1 MKSPE
6 TFLWH
11 DYETFGAQPMVD
23 RPVQFAAQRTDAEL
37 RPVADPVSWYCA
49 PADDVLP
56 HPAACLI
63 TGITPQQARREGL
76 IETEFAARI
85 LAQMMPARTCS
96 AGYNSI
102 RFDDV
107 FTRNLLYRNLR
118 DPYEREYQNGNSRWD
133 LIDLARMY
141 YALRPDGIHWPMRA
155 LTDPANA
162 DLTAPSFRLQD
173 LTRANAIEHGNAH
186 EALADVQATIA
197 LARLLKD
204 RQPRLFTWALRLR
217 EQKTAM
223 ALLDPVNGKPVL
235 HTSSRIAASR
245 GCTTLVLPLAV
256 LPGRPKSVVAFDL
269 MADPGPLI
277 DEPAEVIADLV
288 FTPAADLP
296 AGMERLPLKSIHSNH
311 VPMLAPAATL
321 RDTDSA
327 RIQLDPVR
335 CQQHARRL
343 QQAMSSVRPKVIEV
357 FSRSFD
363 DDGETSGTDPDQ
375 MLYSGGFFSA
385 GDKYLMGK
393 ILRLPPHELATH
405 SWAFEDPRLP
415 LMLLR
420 YRARNY
426 PDTLSTP
433 EREAWDQDRSQRLM
447 TPADSRQFSF
457 TEFKAVIADYR
468 MTHADDG
475 RTQRILDQLESWA
488 LETGLERLWQ
498 EQQTHHE

>member
-11 DYETFGAQPMVD
+11 DYETFGAQPMYD
-23 RPVQFAAQRTDAEL
+23 RPAQFAAQRTDADL
-37 RPVADPVSWYCA
+37 HPVADPVSWYCA

-63 TGITPQQARREGL
+63 TGITPQQARKEGL
-76 IETEFAARI
+76 VETEFAARI
-85 LAQMMPARTCS
+85 LEEMMPAGTCS

-118 DPYEREYQNGNSRWD
+118 NPYEREYQNGNSRWD
-133 LIDLARMY
+133 LIDLARMC

-155 LTDPANA
+155 LPGPANA
-162 DLTAPSFRLQD
+162 GLTAPSFRLED
-173 LTRANAIEHGNAH
+173 LTRANAIEHGSAH

-197 LARLLKD
+197 LARLLKA
-204 RQPRLFTWALRLR
+204 RQPRLFEWALGLR
-217 EQKTAM
+217 DQKTAM

-235 HTSSRIAASR
+235 HTSARIAAIR
-245 GCTTLVLPLAV
+245 GCTTLELPLAV

-269 MADPGPLI
+269 MADPRPLI

-296 AGMERLPLKSIHSNH
+296 DGVERLPLKAIHSNH
-311 VPMLAPAATL
+311 IPMLAPAATL
-321 RDTDSA
+321 RDADSA
-327 RIQLDPVR
+327 RIQLDPAR
-335 CQQHARRL
+335 CQEHAKRL
-343 QQAMSSVRPKVIEV
+343 QQAMSAVRPKVIEV

-363 DDGETSGTDPDQ
+363 DDDANGTDPDQ

-393 ILRLPPHELATH
+393 ILQVPPQDLAAH
-405 SWAFEDPRLP
+405 NWVFKDPRLP
-415 LMLLR
+415 LMLFR

-426 PDTLSTP
+426 PHTLSAL
-433 EREAWDQDRSQRLM
+433 EREAWDQDRLRRLM
-447 TPADSRQFSF
+447 TPVDSRQFSF
-457 TEFKAVIADYR
+457 DEFKAVIADYR
-468 MTHADDG
+468 IAHAGDG

-488 LETGLERLWQ
+488 LETGLERLWR
-498 EQQTHHE
+498 EQQLNHD